1 MQQSFE
7 VSGPAEL
14 DVRLASGE
22 IEVELI
28 EGATR
33 VELEL
38 IAHDDESQQLV
49 DATRVE
55 LHEHQDRPQVIVD
68 VPQRRGGFNFGLLF
82 GRQGITCRLR
92 APERSGLSVRA
103 KSADVSARGTLG
115 GANVSTAS
123 GDVRLED
130 VDGGLNV
137 KSASGDV
144 SAREV
149 TSGANVQTASGDV
162 NLDVVRGPV
171 NAATASGDLRI
182 GEAWDNVNANTVS
195 GDQEHGAVM
204 RGKVNAQ
211 SVSGDVTVAVRR
223 GSKVFLDCNTVS
235 GDTSSELE
243 LMGDEPL
250 GDGPLVEIRA
260 KTVSG
265 DIRITRA
272 PAPDVQPPT
281 DNDQSA
287 QEVHA

>member
-7 VSGPAEL
+7 VSGPTEL

-22 IEVELI
+22 IEVEVV

-33 VELEL
+33 VDLEL

-49 DATRVE
+49 DGTRVE
-55 LHEHQDRPQVIVD
+55 LHDHHGTPQVVVD
-68 VPQRRGGFNFGLLF
+68 VPHRRGGFNLGSLF

-92 APERSGLSVRA
+92 APERSGLSVRS
-103 KSADVSARGTLG
+103 KSADVRVRGTLG
-115 GANVSTAS
+115 AANIQTAS

-137 KSASGDV
+137 RSASGDV
-144 SAREV
+144 LAQQVS
-149 TSGANVQTASGDV
+149 SGANIQTASGDV
-162 NLDVVRGPV
+162 SLDVVRGPV

-195 GDQEHGAVM
+195 GDQEHGAVL
-204 RGKVNAQ
+204 RGLIAAH
-211 SVSGDVTVAVRR
+211 SVSGDVHIGVRR

-235 GDTSSELE
+235 GDTRSELE
-243 LMGDEPL
+243 LTTEAPA

-265 DIRITRA
+265 DIAITRA
-272 PAPDVQPPT
+272 PAPA
-281 DNDQSA
+281 DNA